1 MRVGKL
7 DTQVRV
13 ERPVAT
19 SDPEFGGNVGATWE
33 TVATCWASISDITTR
48 MQEQTKQD
56 LRLLKR
62 PCRVETRY
70 LPQIDATMRLVVL
83 DRSDRILQIV
93 TKPAEIGRKEG
104 LEFMAEDYT
113 A

>member
-1 MRVGKL
+1 MRIGKL

-13 ERPVAT
+13 ERPVQT
-19 SDPEFGGNVGATWE
+19 TDPDFGGNAGATWE
-33 TVATCWASISDITTR
+33 TVITCWAGITDITSR
-48 MQEQTKQD
+48 MQEETKQD

-83 DRSDRILQIV
+83 DRDDRILQIV
-93 TKPAEIGRKEG
+93 SKPAEIGRKEG